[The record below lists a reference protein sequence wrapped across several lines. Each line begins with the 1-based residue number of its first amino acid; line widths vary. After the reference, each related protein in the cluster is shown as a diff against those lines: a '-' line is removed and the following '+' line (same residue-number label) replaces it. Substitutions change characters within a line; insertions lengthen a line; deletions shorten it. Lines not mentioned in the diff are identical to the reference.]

1 VLDDGIRTREH
12 QRTVSVLD
20 SHEVRGLPAR
30 ATDFDDLAHPFWLT
44 HDAAMYV
51 KPVPDNCL
59 HVPTSLVRV
68 Y

>member
-1 VLDDGIRTREH
+1 VTVLE
-12 QRTVSVLD
+12 